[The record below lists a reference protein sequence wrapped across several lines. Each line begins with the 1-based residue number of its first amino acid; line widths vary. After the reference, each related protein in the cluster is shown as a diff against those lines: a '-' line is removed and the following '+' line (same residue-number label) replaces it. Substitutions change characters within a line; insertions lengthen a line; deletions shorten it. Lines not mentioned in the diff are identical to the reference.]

1 MDYNL
6 QKNQNVEQTLEK
18 VLINRIFVRCGSFIA
33 LFQFETHC
41 VLN

>member
-6 QKNQNVEQTLEK
+6 QKNQNAEQTY
-18 VLINRIFVRCGSFIA
+18 IA